1 MTIFLAN
8 ILAFPT
14 IIFSILLSVAVLYW
28 LISLTGLLGADHA
41 GSDHSI
47 DSAHD
52 GLDFGGLMSTL
63 GLKGV
68 PLPLLLTLVLLWAW
82 LTTYSIQVLFAPW
95 LTGILGIVVGCVLIP
110 VALLLGLVLSALL
123 VRPFHAMLTETE
135 QPTQTRILG
144 CVCSVLSP
152 TVDKEQGRAEAH
164 LDGAHLILQVR
175 SSTPLLRGSRAV
187 FVEYIADKNLYW
199 VVPEAEFLAGS
210 IRQISME
217 DR

>member
-1 MTIFLAN
+1 MSIFLAN

-14 IIFSILLSVAVLYW
+14 IIFTVLLSVAVLYW
-28 LISLTGLLGADHA
+28 LISMTGLLGAEHA
-41 GSDHSI
+41 GSGHAA
-47 DSAHD
+47 DSGHD

-68 PLPLLLTLVLLWAW
+68 PLPLLLTLILLWAW
-82 LTTYSIQVLFAPW
+82 LTTYSVQVLFAPW
-95 LTGILGIVVGCVLIP
+95 LTGILEIIVGCVLIP

-123 VRPFHAMLTETE
+123 VRPFHALLSESE

-144 CVCSVLSP
+144 CVCSITSP
-152 TVDKEQGRAEAH
+152 TVDQQNGRAEAH

-175 SSTPLLRGSRAV
+175 SSTPLLRGMRAV
-187 FVEYIADKNLYW
+187 FVEYVAEKNLYW

-210 IRQISME
+210 IKTISME
-217 DR
+217 DH

>member
-1 MTIFLAN
+1 MNIFLAN

-14 IIFSILLSVAVLYW
+14 IVFSILLSVAVLYW
-28 LISLTGLLGADHA
+28 LISLTGLLG
-41 GSDHSI
+41 SDL
-47 DSAHD
+47 DLDTGD
-52 GLDFGGLMSTL
+52 GWLDLGGLMTTL

-68 PLPLLLTLVLLWAW
+68 PLPLLVTLIVLWAW
-82 LTTYSIQVLFAPW
+82 LTTYSIQVLFSPW

-123 VRPFHAMLTETE
+123 VRPFHGILAEAE

-144 CVCSVLSP
+144 CVCQVMSP
-152 TVDKEQGRAEAH
+152 TVDQGQGRAEAH
-164 LDGAHLILQVR
+164 LDGAHLILQIR
-175 SSTPLLRGSRAV
+175 SNTPLLRGSRAV
-187 FVEYIADKNLYW
+187 FIEYIAEKNLYW

>member
-14 IIFSILLSVAVLYW
+14 IIFTILLSTAVLYW
-28 LISLTGLLGADHA
+28 LISLTGLLGTDHDVDA
-41 GSDHSI
+41 GH
-47 DSAHD
+47 
-52 GLDFGGLMSTL
+52 GWLDIGGLMTTL

-82 LTTYSIQVLFAPW
+82 LTTYSVQVVFAPW
-95 LTGILGIVVGCVLIP
+95 LTGVLGIVVGCVLIP

-123 VRPFHAMLTETE
+123 VRPFHALLAESE

-144 CVCSVLSP
+144 CVCSITSP
-152 TVDKEQGRAEAH
+152 TVDQQNGRAEAH

-175 SSTPLLRGSRAV
+175 SNTPLNRGSRAV
-187 FVEYIADKNLYW
+187 FVEYIAEKNLYW

-210 IRQISME
+210 IQQISLE

>member
-28 LISLTGLLGADHA
+28 LISLTGLLG
-41 GSDHSI
+41 SDL
-47 DSAHD
+47 DLDTGD
-52 GLDFGGLMSTL
+52 GWLDFGGLMTTL

-82 LTTYSIQVLFAPW
+82 LTTYSVQVLFATW
-95 LTGILGIVVGCVLIP
+95 LTGVIGIVVSCVLIP
-110 VALLLGLVLSALL
+110 VALLLGVVLSALL
-123 VRPFHAMLTETE
+123 VRPFHSLLAESQ

-144 CVCSVLSP
+144 CVCNVTSP
-152 TVDKEQGRAEAH
+152 TVDQHNGRAEAH
-164 LDGAHLILQVR
+164 LDGAHLILQIR
-175 SSTPLLRGSRAV
+175 SSTPLTRGSRAV
-187 FVEYIADKNLYW
+187 FIEYIAEKNLYW

-210 IRQISME
+210 IQKISMR
-217 DR
+217 D

>member
-1 MTIFLAN
+1 MSIFLAN

-14 IIFSILLSVAVLYW
+14 VIFTVLLGVAVLYW
-28 LISLTGLLGADHA
+28 LISLTGLLGLDTHADL
-41 GSDHSI
+41 
-47 DSAHD
+47 DSGD
-52 GLDFGGLMSTL
+52 GWLDLGGLMTTL
-63 GLKGV
+63 GLRGV
-68 PLPLLLTLVLLWAW
+68 PLPMLITLVVLWAW
-82 LTTYSIQVLFAPW
+82 LTTYSIQVVFASW
-95 LTGILGIVVGCVLIP
+95 LTGLLGIVVGCVLIP

-123 VRPFHAMLTETE
+123 VRPFHGVLAEAE

-144 CVCSVLSP
+144 CVCMISSP
-152 TVDKEQGRAEAH
+152 VVDQQQGRAEAD

-175 SSTPLLRGSRAV
+175 SSTPLVRGSRAV
-187 FVEYIADKNLYW
+187 FVEYIAEKNLYW

>member
-28 LISLTGLLGADHA
+28 LISLTGLLS
-41 GSDHSI
+41 SDHPS
-47 DSAHD
+47 DT
-52 GLDFGGLMSTL
+52 GEGWLDFGGLMTTL

-95 LTGILGIVVGCVLIP
+95 LSGAVGIVVGCVLIP

-123 VRPFHAMLTETE
+123 VRPFYGFLTEAD

-144 CVCSVLSP
+144 CVCSVISP
-152 TVDKEQGRAEAH
+152 LVDQHNGRAEAH

-175 SSTPLLRGSRAV
+175 SQTPINRGQRAV
-187 FVEYIADKNLYW
+187 FVEYVAEKNLYW
-199 VVPEAEFLAGS
+199 VVPEGEFLAGS
-210 IRQISME
+210 ITRISAQ
-217 DR
+217 

>member
-28 LISLTGLLGADHA
+28 LISLTGLLGADHHQDGDA
-41 GSDHSI
+41 SDSW
-47 DSAHD
+47 
-52 GLDFGGLMSTL
+52 LDLGGLMTSL

-68 PLPLLLTLVLLWAW
+68 SLPLLITLVLLWAW
-82 LTTYSIQVLFAPW
+82 LTTYSIQVLFAQW
-95 LTGILGIVVGCVLIP
+95 LTGLLGVVVGCVLIP

-123 VRPFHAMLTETE
+123 VRPFHSLLAESQ

-144 CVCSVLSP
+144 CVCSVTSP
-152 TVDKEQGRAEAH
+152 LVDQHNGRAEAH
-164 LDGAHLILQVR
+164 LDGAHLILQIR
-175 SSTPLLRGSRAV
+175 SNTPLTRGSRAV
-187 FVEYIADKNLYW
+187 FVDYIAEKNLYW

-210 IRQISME
+210 IQNISME
-217 DR
+217 D

>member
-1 MTIFLAN
+1 MSIFLAN

-14 IIFSILLSVAVLYW
+14 IFFTVLLSVAVLYW
-28 LISLTGLLGADHA
+28 LISLTGLLSSDLDLDA
-41 GSDHSI
+41 G
-47 DSAHD
+47 D
-52 GLDFGGLMSTL
+52 GWLDLGGLMTTL

-82 LTTYSIQVLFAPW
+82 LTTYSVQVLLATW
-95 LTGILGIVVGCVLIP
+95 LTGVLGIIVGCVLIP

-123 VRPFHAMLTETE
+123 VRPFHGVLAEAE

-144 CVCSVLSP
+144 CVCTVSSP
-152 TVDKEQGRAEAH
+152 TVDQQQGRAEAD

-175 SSTPLLRGSRAV
+175 SSTPLLRGNLAV
-187 FVEYIADKNLYW
+187 FVEYIAEKNLYW

-210 IRQISME
+210 IQQISME

>member
-14 IIFSILLSVAVLYW
+14 IIFTVLLGVAVLYW
-28 LISLTGLLGADHA
+28 LISLTGLLGSDLDLDA
-41 GSDHSI
+41 G
-47 DSAHD
+47 D
-52 GLDFGGLMSTL
+52 GWLDLGGLMTTL

-68 PLPLLLTLVLLWAW
+68 PLPLLITLVILWAW
-82 LTTYSIQVLFAPW
+82 LTTYSIQVLFASW
-95 LTGILGIVVGCVLIP
+95 LTGLLGVVVGCVLVP

-123 VRPFHAMLTETE
+123 VRPFHGVLAEVE

-144 CVCSVLSP
+144 CVCSIMSP
-152 TVDKEQGRAEAH
+152 SVDQEQGRAEAH

-187 FVEYIADKNLYW
+187 FVEYIAEKNLYW

-210 IRQISME
+210 IQQISME